1 VQADAV
7 AAALAQAHRSEWA
20 FVLSATVRVAGDL
33 DVAEECAQEAYVSA
47 LQAWTRD
54 GVPERPGAWLTT
66 AARNKALDRLRR
78 EVTLRRKLPLLVEP
92 ATVDPHDPADL
103 DWPDAAVPDDRLR
116 LVFTCCHPTLAPEA
130 RVALT
135 LRLVCGVPT
144 PDVARAFLVSEP
156 TMAARITRAKK
167 KISEARIPY
176 RVPGRAE
183 LPERLDSV
191 LTAVH
196 LLFSTGH
203 TAGEGDALVRE
214 ELCDRAL
221 HLARTLA
228 ALLPEQAETRGLL
241 GLLLLTDARRATRTD
256 EQGRLLLLADQDRTR
271 WDQRA
276 ILEGLT
282 VTAGALASGPPGRFT
297 LQAAIAGVHAMAPSL
312 EQTDWPRVVHLYDRL
327 LAVWNTPV
335 VALNR
340 AAAVAF
346 ADGRPPPCRSSTSW
360 RPIPGSP
367 TTPTCRHPRRPAAP
381 PRRRRRRGS
390 VVPAG
395 DQDRSAAAPRPGAGR
410 ARCGHVPSCA
420 RHRYR
425 KRRVPAAGS
434 PPCPS
439 VTWSQKRRPR
449 PVTGV
454 CFRPDVLSEM
464 PADLR
469 NTDMSF
475 ASGDQRLRVYRV
487 QATDNESDMRYA
499 RARRRVPGRSCWALG
514 WLSSTVRNQ
523 VQVPWPRRVRRRAG
537 HAADRTAEE
546 RP

>member
-1 VQADAV
+1 VAD
-7 AAALAQAHRSEWA
+7 HR
-20 FVLSATVRVAGDL
+20 
-33 DVAEECAQEAYVSA
+33 
-47 LQAWTRD
+47 
-54 GVPERPGAWLTT
+54 
-66 AARNKALDRLRR
+66 ARNKALDRLRR

-92 ATVDPHDPADL
+92 ATVDPHDPAD
-103 DWPDAAVPDDRLR
+103 DPADREGPDAAVPDDRLR
-116 LVFTCCHPTLAPEA
+116 LVFTCCHPALAPEA

-203 TAGEGDALVRE
+203 TAGEGDALVRA

-256 EQGRLLLLADQDRTR
+256 EQGRLLLLGDQDRTR

-346 ADGRPPPCRSSTSW
+346 ADGPAAALPLLDELATDPRLADYPYLPPPA
-360 RPIPGSP
+360 
-367 TTPTCRHPRRPAAP
+367 PTCCAASATPPARLGRTGARWSSRRTPRSAPSWSSAWPRSAAP
-381 PRRRRRRGS
+381 PAPS
-390 VVPAG
+390 
-395 DQDRSAAAPRPGAGR
+395 PRPAEDGGPLVH
-410 ARCGHVPSCA
+410 ARLS
-420 RHRYR
+420 
-425 KRRVPAAGS
+425 
-434 PPCPS
+434 S
-439 VTWSQKRRPR
+439 VT
-449 PVTGV
+449 
-454 CFRPDVLSEM
+454 L
-464 PADLR
+464 
-469 NTDMSF
+469 
-475 ASGDQRLRVYRV
+475 
-487 QATDNESDMRYA
+487 
-499 RARRRVPGRSCWALG
+499 PGRGA
-514 WLSSTVRNQ
+514 
-523 VQVPWPRRVRRRAG
+523 
-537 HAADRTAEE
+537 HA
-546 RP
+546 PP

>member
-1 VQADAV
+1 MQADAV
-7 AAALAQAHRSEWA
+7 AAALAQAHRCEWA

-54 GVPERPGAWLTT
+54 GVPARPGAWLTT
-66 AARNKALDRLRR
+66 AARNTALDRRRR

-92 ATVDPHDPADL
+92 ATVEPHDPAD
-103 DWPDAAVPDDRLR
+103 DPADRDRADAAVPDDRLR

-167 KISEARIPY
+167 KISQARIPY
-176 RVPGRAE
+176 RVPDRKE

-203 TAGEGDALVRE
+203 TAGDGDALVRE

-276 ILEGLT
+276 ILAGLT
-282 VTAGALASGPPGRFT
+282 GTAGALASGPPGRFT

-346 ADGRPPPCRSSTSW
+346 ADG
-360 RPIPGSP
+360 
-367 TTPTCRHPRRPAAP
+367 PAAALP
-381 PRRRRRRGS
+381 LLDELASDPRLADYPYLPATRADLLRRLGDAAGAARSYRRAMELTANALERAFLEQRLAEVS
-390 VVPAG
+390 AG
-395 DQDRSAAAPRPGAGR
+395 AGAGAAPA
-410 ARCGHVPSCA
+410 
-420 RHRYR
+420 
-425 KRRVPAAGS
+425 
-434 PPCPS
+434 
-439 VTWSQKRRPR
+439 
-449 PVTGV
+449 
-454 CFRPDVLSEM
+454 
-464 PADLR
+464 
-469 NTDMSF
+469 
-475 ASGDQRLRVYRV
+475 
-487 QATDNESDMRYA
+487 
-499 RARRRVPGRSCWALG
+499 
-514 WLSSTVRNQ
+514 
-523 VQVPWPRRVRRRAG
+523 
-537 HAADRTAEE
+537 
-546 RP
+546 

>member
-1 VQADAV
+1 MQADAV
-7 AAALAQAHRSEWA
+7 AAALAQAHRDEWA

-47 LQAWTRD
+47 LQVWTRD
-54 GVPERPGAWLTT
+54 GVPQRPGAWLTT
-66 AARNKALDRLRR
+66 VARNKALDRLRR

-92 ATVDPHDPADL
+92 ATVDPHDPAGAV
-103 DWPDAAVPDDRLR
+103 PDGPDDAVPDDAMPDDAMPDDAVPDDRLR
-116 LVFTCCHPTLAPEA
+116 LVFTCCHPALAPEG
-130 RVALT
+130 RIALT

-167 KISEARIPY
+167 KIAEARIPY

-221 HLARTLA
+221 RLARTLA

-241 GLLLLTDARRATRTD
+241 GLLLLTDARRAARTD
-256 EQGRLLLLADQDRTR
+256 EQGRLLLLGDQDRTR

-282 VTAGALASGPPGRFT
+282 VTAGALASGPPGRFA

-312 EQTDWPRVVHLYDRL
+312 ERTDWPRVVHLYDLL
-327 LAVWNTPV
+327 LAVWDTPV

-346 ADGRPPPCRSSTSW
+346 ADGPAAALPLLDGLATDPRLADYPYLPATRADLLRRLGDAAGAARSYRRALELTSNAAE
-360 RPIPGSP
+360 RAFLEQRLAEVGSSGSP
-367 TTPTCRHPRRPAAP
+367 
-381 PRRRRRRGS
+381 S
-390 VVPAG
+390 
-395 DQDRSAAAPRPGAGR
+395 
-410 ARCGHVPSCA
+410 
-420 RHRYR
+420 
-425 KRRVPAAGS
+425 
-434 PPCPS
+434 
-439 VTWSQKRRPR
+439 
-449 PVTGV
+449 
-454 CFRPDVLSEM
+454 
-464 PADLR
+464 
-469 NTDMSF
+469 
-475 ASGDQRLRVYRV
+475 
-487 QATDNESDMRYA
+487 
-499 RARRRVPGRSCWALG
+499 
-514 WLSSTVRNQ
+514 
-523 VQVPWPRRVRRRAG
+523 
-537 HAADRTAEE
+537 
-546 RP
+546 

>member
-1 VQADAV
+1 M
-7 AAALAQAHRSEWA
+7 
-20 FVLSATVRVAGDL
+20 LSATVRVSGDP
-33 DVAEECAQEAYVSA
+33 DVAEECAREAYVSA

-66 AARNKALDRLRR
+66 AARNHALDRLRR

-183 LPERLDSV
+183 LPEH
-191 LTAVH
+191 AVH

-241 GLLLLTDARRATRTD
+241 GLLLLTDARRAARTA
-256 EQGRLLLLADQDRTR
+256 EQGRLLLLGDQDRTR

-346 ADGRPPPCRSSTSW
+346 ADG
-360 RPIPGSP
+360 
-367 TTPTCRHPRRPAAP
+367 PAAALP
-381 PRRRRRRGS
+381 LLDELETDPRLADYPYLPATRADLLRRL
-390 VVPAG
+390 G
-395 DQDRSAAAPRPGAGR
+395 D
-410 ARCGHVPSCA
+410 
-420 RHRYR
+420 
-425 KRRVPAAGS
+425 AAGAAQS
-434 PPCPS
+434 Y
-439 VTWSQKRRPR
+439 RRAMELTANAAER
-449 PVTGV
+449 A
-454 CFRPDVLSEM
+454 FLE
-464 PADLR
+464 
-469 NTDMSF
+469 
-475 ASGDQRLRVYRV
+475 QRLAEV
-487 QATDNESDMRYA
+487 S
-499 RARRRVPGRSCWALG
+499 RAAGAEPAPG
-514 WLSSTVRNQ
+514 
-523 VQVPWPRRVRRRAG
+523 
-537 HAADRTAEE
+537 
-546 RP
+546 

>member
-1 VQADAV
+1 MSDDATESARQADAV

-33 DVAEECAQEAYVSA
+33 DVAEECAQEAYASA
-47 LQAWTRD
+47 LRAWTRD

-92 ATVDPHDPADL
+92 ATVDPHDPTVPAHL

-167 KISEARIPY
+167 KISEAPIPY

-241 GLLLLTDARRATRTD
+241 GLLLLTDARRAARTA
-256 EQGRLLLLADQDRTR
+256 EQGRLLLLGDQDRTR

-346 ADGRPPPCRSSTSW
+346 ADG
-360 RPIPGSP
+360 
-367 TTPTCRHPRRPAAP
+367 PAAALP
-381 PRRRRRRGS
+381 LLDELATDPRLADYPYL
-390 VVPAG
+390 PAT
-395 DQDRSAAAPRPGAGR
+395 R
-410 ARCGHVPSCA
+410 
-420 RHRYR
+420 
-425 KRRVPAAGS
+425 
-434 PPCPS
+434 
-439 VTWSQKRRPR
+439 
-449 PVTGV
+449 
-454 CFRPDVLSEM
+454 
-464 PADLR
+464 ADLLR
-469 NTDMSF
+469 RL
-475 ASGDQRLRVYRV
+475 GDADGAAQSYRRAMELTANAAERAFLEQRLAEV
-487 QATDNESDMRYA
+487 N
-499 RARRRVPGRSCWALG
+499 C
-514 WLSSTVRNQ
+514 
-523 VQVPWPRRVRRRAG
+523 AG
-537 HAADRTAEE
+537 AE
-546 RP
+546 PAPD

>member
-1 VQADAV
+1 MQADAV

-66 AARNKALDRLRR
+66 AARNQALDRLRR

-203 TAGEGDALVRE
+203 TAGEGTRSSVRSSATGP
-214 ELCDRAL
+214 CTSRAPSP
-221 HLARTLA
+221 RCSPSRPRPA
-228 ALLPEQAETRGLL
+228 ACWACCSSPTR
-241 GLLLLTDARRATRTD
+241 A
-256 EQGRLLLLADQDRTR
+256 
-271 WDQRA
+271 
-276 ILEGLT
+276 
-282 VTAGALASGPPGRFT
+282 GPPGPTSR
-297 LQAAIAGVHAMAPSL
+297 AGCS
-312 EQTDWPRVVHLYDRL
+312 
-327 LAVWNTPV
+327 
-335 VALNR
+335 
-340 AAAVAF
+340 
-346 ADGRPPPCRSSTSW
+346 C
-360 RPIPGSP
+360 SP
-367 TTPTCRHPRRPAAP
+367 TRTGRAGTSARFW
-381 PRRRRRRGS
+381 RGS
-390 VVPAG
+390 
-395 DQDRSAAAPRPGAGR
+395 R
-410 ARCGHVPSCA
+410 
-420 RHRYR
+420 
-425 KRRVPAAGS
+425 
-434 PPCPS
+434 
-439 VTWSQKRRPR
+439 
-449 PVTGV
+449 
-454 CFRPDVLSEM
+454 
-464 PADLR
+464 
-469 NTDMSF
+469 
-475 ASGDQRLRVYRV
+475 
-487 QATDNESDMRYA
+487 
-499 RARRRVPGRSCWALG
+499 
-514 WLSSTVRNQ
+514 
-523 VQVPWPRRVRRRAG
+523 
-537 HAADRTAEE
+537 
-546 RP
+546 

>member
-1 VQADAV
+1 
-7 AAALAQAHRSEWA
+7 
-20 FVLSATVRVAGDL
+20 
-33 DVAEECAQEAYVSA
+33 
-47 LQAWTRD
+47 TRD

-66 AARNKALDRLRR
+66 AARNQALDRLRR

-92 ATVDPHDPADL
+92 ATVDPHDPHDPANRDG
-103 DWPDAAVPDDRLR
+103 PDSAVPDDRLR

-144 PDVARAFLVSEP
+144 ADVARAFLVSEP

-167 KISEARIPY
+167 KISQARIPY
-176 RVPGRAE
+176 RNPSRAE

-191 LTAVH
+191 LTTVH

-228 ALLPEQAETRGLL
+228 ALPEQAETRGLL
-241 GLLLLTDARRATRTD
+241 GLLLLTDARRAARTA
-256 EQGRLLLLADQDRTR
+256 EEGRLLLLGDQDRKR

-340 AAAVAF
+340 AVAVAF
-346 ADGRPPPCRSSTSW
+346 ADG
-360 RPIPGSP
+360 
-367 TTPTCRHPRRPAAP
+367 PAAALP
-381 PRRRRRRGS
+381 LLDELATDPRLADYPYLHATRADLLRRLGDAVGAAQSYRR
-390 VVPAG
+390 AMELTAN
-395 DQDRSAAAPRPGAGR
+395 AAER
-410 ARCGHVPSCA
+410 AFLEQRLAEVS
-420 RHRYR
+420 R
-425 KRRVPAAGS
+425 AAGA
-434 PPCPS
+434 
-439 VTWSQKRRPR
+439 
-449 PVTGV
+449 
-454 CFRPDVLSEM
+454 E
-464 PADLR
+464 PA
-469 NTDMSF
+469 
-475 ASGDQRLRVYRV
+475 
-487 QATDNESDMRYA
+487 
-499 RARRRVPGRSCWALG
+499 PG
-514 WLSSTVRNQ
+514 
-523 VQVPWPRRVRRRAG
+523 
-537 HAADRTAEE
+537 
-546 RP
+546 

>member
-135 LRLVCGVPT
+135 LRLVCGVP
-144 PDVARAFLVSEP
+144 DARRRPGLPGV
-156 TMAARITRAKK
+156 RADDGGTDHPCQEEDLR
-167 KISEARIPY
+167 SADPLPG
-176 RVPGRAE
+176 PGRAE

-241 GLLLLTDARRATRTD
+241 GLLLLTDARRAAGPTSRAGCSCSATRT
-256 EQGRLLLLADQDRTR
+256 GR
-271 WDQRA
+271 
-276 ILEGLT
+276 
-282 VTAGALASGPPGRFT
+282 AGTS
-297 LQAAIAGVHAMAPSL
+297 APS
-312 EQTDWPRVVHLYDRL
+312 W
-327 LAVWNTPV
+327 
-335 VALNR
+335 
-340 AAAVAF
+340 
-346 ADGRPPPCRSSTSW
+346 
-360 RPIPGSP
+360 
-367 TTPTCRHPRRPAAP
+367 
-381 PRRRRRRGS
+381 RGS
-390 VVPAG
+390 
-395 DQDRSAAAPRPGAGR
+395 R
-410 ARCGHVPSCA
+410 
-420 RHRYR
+420 
-425 KRRVPAAGS
+425 
-434 PPCPS
+434 
-439 VTWSQKRRPR
+439 
-449 PVTGV
+449 
-454 CFRPDVLSEM
+454 
-464 PADLR
+464 
-469 NTDMSF
+469 
-475 ASGDQRLRVYRV
+475 
-487 QATDNESDMRYA
+487 
-499 RARRRVPGRSCWALG
+499 
-514 WLSSTVRNQ
+514 
-523 VQVPWPRRVRRRAG
+523 
-537 HAADRTAEE
+537 
-546 RP
+546 

>member
-1 VQADAV
+1 M
-7 AAALAQAHRSEWA
+7 AA
-20 FVLSATVRVAGDL
+20 
-33 DVAEECAQEAYVSA
+33 
-47 LQAWTRD
+47 
-54 GVPERPGAWLTT
+54 TT
-66 AARNKALDRLRR
+66 AARNQALDRLRR

-130 RVALT
+130 RIALT

-167 KISEARIPY
+167 KIAEARIPY
-176 RVPGRAE
+176 RVPGLAE

-203 TAGEGDALVRE
+203 TAGEGEALVRE

-241 GLLLLTDARRATRTD
+241 GLLLLTDARRAARTA

-282 VTAGALASGPPGRFT
+282 VTAGALASGPPGRFS

-346 ADGRPPPCRSSTSW
+346 AYG
-360 RPIPGSP
+360 
-367 TTPTCRHPRRPAAP
+367 PAAALP
-381 PRRRRRRGS
+381 LLDELATDPRLADYPYLPATRADLLRRL
-390 VVPAG
+390 G
-395 DQDRSAAAPRPGAGR
+395 D
-410 ARCGHVPSCA
+410 
-420 RHRYR
+420 
-425 KRRVPAAGS
+425 AAGAAQS
-434 PPCPS
+434 Y
-439 VTWSQKRRPR
+439 RRAMELTANAAER
-449 PVTGV
+449 A
-454 CFRPDVLSEM
+454 FLE
-464 PADLR
+464 
-469 NTDMSF
+469 
-475 ASGDQRLRVYRV
+475 QRLAEV
-487 QATDNESDMRYA
+487 S
-499 RARRRVPGRSCWALG
+499 RAAGAEHAPG
-514 WLSSTVRNQ
+514 
-523 VQVPWPRRVRRRAG
+523 
-537 HAADRTAEE
+537 
-546 RP
+546 

>member
-1 VQADAV
+1 MQADAV

-33 DVAEECAQEAYVSA
+33 DVAEECAQEAYLSA

-92 ATVDPHDPADL
+92 ATVDPHDPDDDPDDL
-103 DWPDAAVPDDRLR
+103 GGPDAAVPDDRLR

-156 TMAARITRAKK
+156 TMAARSTRAQTKS
-167 KISEARIPY
+167 SEARIPY
-176 RVPGRAE
+176 RVPNRAE

-203 TAGEGDALVRE
+203 TAGEGDALVRGD
-214 ELCDRAL
+214 LCDRAL

-241 GLLLLTDARRATRTD
+241 GLLLLTDARRAARTA
-256 EQGRLLLLADQDRTR
+256 EQGRLLLLGDQDRTR

-282 VTAGALASGPPGRFT
+282 ATAGALASGPPGRFT

-327 LAVWNTPV
+327 LAVWPSPV

-346 ADGRPPPCRSSTSW
+346 AEGPAVALPLLDQLATD
-360 RPIPGSP
+360 
-367 TTPTCRHPRRPAAP
+367 PRLADYPYLPATRADLL
-381 PRRRRRRGS
+381 RRL
-390 VVPAG
+390 G
-395 DQDRSAAAPRPGAGR
+395 D
-410 ARCGHVPSCA
+410 
-420 RHRYR
+420 
-425 KRRVPAAGS
+425 AAGAAQS
-434 PPCPS
+434 Y
-439 VTWSQKRRPR
+439 RRAM
-449 PVTGV
+449 
-454 CFRPDVLSEM
+454 VLTANAAER
-464 PADLR
+464 AFLE
-469 NTDMSF
+469 
-475 ASGDQRLRVYRV
+475 QRLAEV
-487 QATDNESDMRYA
+487 S
-499 RARRRVPGRSCWALG
+499 
-514 WLSSTVRNQ
+514 
-523 VQVPWPRRVRRRAG
+523 RAG
-537 HAADRTAEE
+537 GGA
-546 RP
+546 

>member
-1 VQADAV
+1 MQTDAV

-33 DVAEECAQEAYVSA
+33 DIAEECAQEAYASA

-66 AARNKALDRLRR
+66 AARNRALDRLRR
-78 EVTLRRKLPLLVEP
+78 DVTLRRKLPLLVEP
-92 ATVDPHDPADL
+92 ATVDPHDPDDDAADR
-103 DWPDAAVPDDRLR
+103 DGPDAAVPDDRLR

-176 RVPGRAE
+176 RVPDLAE

-228 ALLPEQAETRGLL
+228 VLLPEQAETRGLL
-241 GLLLLTDARRATRTD
+241 GLLLLTDARRAARTAA
-256 EQGRLLLLADQDRTR
+256 QGRLLPLGDQDRTR

-297 LQAAIAGVHAMAPSL
+297 LQAAIAGVHAMSPSL
-312 EQTDWPRVVHLYDRL
+312 EQTDWPRVVHLNDRL
-327 LAVWNTPV
+327 LAVWHTPV

-346 ADGRPPPCRSSTSW
+346 ADG
-360 RPIPGSP
+360 
-367 TTPTCRHPRRPAAP
+367 PAAALP
-381 PRRRRRRGS
+381 LLDELATDPRLADYPYLPATRADLLRRL
-390 VVPAG
+390 G
-395 DQDRSAAAPRPGAGR
+395 D
-410 ARCGHVPSCA
+410 
-420 RHRYR
+420 
-425 KRRVPAAGS
+425 AAGAARS
-434 PPCPS
+434 Y
-439 VTWSQKRRPR
+439 RRAMELTANAAER
-449 PVTGV
+449 V
-454 CFRPDVLSEM
+454 FLE
-464 PADLR
+464 
-469 NTDMSF
+469 
-475 ASGDQRLRVYRV
+475 QRLAEV
-487 QATDNESDMRYA
+487 S
-499 RARRRVPGRSCWALG
+499 RAAGAEPAPG
-514 WLSSTVRNQ
+514 
-523 VQVPWPRRVRRRAG
+523 
-537 HAADRTAEE
+537 
-546 RP
+546 